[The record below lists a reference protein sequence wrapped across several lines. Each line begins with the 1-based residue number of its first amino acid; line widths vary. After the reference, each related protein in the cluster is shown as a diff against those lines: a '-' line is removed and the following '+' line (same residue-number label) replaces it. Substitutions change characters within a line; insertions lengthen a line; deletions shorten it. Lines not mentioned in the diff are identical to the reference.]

1 MNETT
6 TMIVYTLSDYQVECL
21 RGLFHREIWARPETK
36 IVNKIGYTSDGR
48 LIVEYVAD
56 DVCKTTAFPKIKP

>member
-1 MNETT
+1 MTEPTT
-6 TMIVYTLSDYQVECL
+6 LYTLSDHQVECL
-21 RGLFHREIWARPETK
+21 RGLFHREIWSQTK

-56 DVCKTTAFPKIKP
+56 GECKTTAFPKNKP